1 MNKTASDPAMFEEY
15 EGDRQFAIT
24 LARGLEILRCF
35 TVDRPIL
42 SNRELS
48 QLTGL
53 AKPTITRFTYTLTRI
68 GYLQTDARSGKFQ
81 LGSAVLS
88 LGYPLLANLGVRQ
101 LARPLM
107 RELAEGVGG
116 SVSLGVRDRLNMVY
130 VETSRHHSVLNSRLS
145 DVGLTYPL
153 VATAIGRAYLCG
165 CAPGERQALLNEIR
179 VKTPDQ
185 WEHHGAAVLRNIE
198 EFPKRG
204 FCSAHGDLQSDVY
217 SVGVPL
223 RRQSNG
229 LLIAVNCVVHSF
241 QTSTSDLEQ
250 NIGPRLAALGR
261 ALDQSLALL

>member
-1 MNKTASDPAMFEEY
+1 MNKTTADPAVFEEY

-107 RELAEGVGG
+107 RELAEGVSG

-241 QTSTSDLEQ
+241 QTSASDLEQ